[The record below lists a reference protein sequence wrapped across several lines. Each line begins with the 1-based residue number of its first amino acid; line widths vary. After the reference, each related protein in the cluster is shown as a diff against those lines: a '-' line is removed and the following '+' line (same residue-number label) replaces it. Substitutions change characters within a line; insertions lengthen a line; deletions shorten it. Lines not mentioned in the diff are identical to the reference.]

1 MPPRSAGTSPFLPID
16 QEILAGLVREE
27 ALQREN
33 DALWSYFRC
42 ALDFFAKLEAMDREA
57 AQEAHGQLR
66 KIASEILVRAW
77 EHE

>member
-1 MPPRSAGTSPFLPID
+1 MPRRSASTSPFLPVD

-27 ALQREN
+27 ALRREN

-42 ALDFFAKLEAMDREA
+42 ALDFFAKLETMDREA
-57 AQEAHGQLR
+57 AQEAHGNLR

-77 EHE
+77 ERE